1 MKILRRITLAA
12 AVLLALQVPA
22 QAQET
27 FFGKVGTL
35 IGKFTAPNKKLDSNY
50 VYQRPAHWNV
60 SIGSGFM
67 QTGVDQTTTFTV
79 AGGVPCSVRAG
90 LQEGLYKNV
99 GLKAGYGSLALGYN
113 FEIGHKSALKRKSF
127 SFDLLMAGGGVQFQY
142 YDIQDKLSY
151 SVESGQEGTAW
162 YDSYS
167 GVSDAPGRLRTLV
180 VDGYYCFNRSTF
192 VLSGAY
198 RNTKLQARSAGSFL
212 IGAKYRQGDFSLAT
226 DQAQASLGSPLLRSG
241 SAQVSVG
248 GGYSFNWVPLHRPA
262 CDEYGKGLRNLTFN
276 ITAMPLV
283 TLYNKMDFFTGEA
296 SEPMIGQLGFSY
308 TSRAGIAYSFS
319 RFGLNLYGAYD
330 IFSFVSSRPVGSG
343 RVDVGPVSTSA
354 RFRNW
359 QIRLDFTVQL

>member
-1 MKILRRITLAA
+1 MKVLRRITLAA

-22 QAQET
+22 QAQAT
-27 FFGKVGTL
+27 FFGKVGAF
-35 IGKFTAPNKKLDSNY
+35 IGKLTAPNKKLDSAY

-60 SIGSGFM
+60 SVGSGLM

-79 AGGVPCSVRAG
+79 DGGVPCSVKTG

-99 GLKAGYGSLALGYN
+99 GFKLGYGSLALGYN

-127 SFDLLMAGGGVQFQY
+127 SFDLLMAGGGVQIQY

-151 SVESGQEGTAW
+151 SVESGQAGTDGYNA
-162 YDSYS
+162 YS
-167 GVSDAPGRLRTLV
+167 GVSNDPGRLKTLV
-180 VDGYYCFNRSTF
+180 IDGYFCLNRSTF

-212 IGAKYRQGDFSLAT
+212 IGGKYRQGDFSLVS
-226 DQAQASLGSPLLRSG
+226 DQAQAGFGSPLLRSG
-241 SAQVSVG
+241 SAQLSLG

-262 CDEYGKGLRNLTFN
+262 RDAYGKGLRNLTFN
-276 ITAMPLV
+276 ITAMPLL
-283 TLYNKMDFFTGEA
+283 TLYNKMVFTTGE
-296 SEPMIGQLGFSY
+296 SSGPMIGKLGFSY
-308 TSRAGIAYSFS
+308 TSRAGLAYSFS

-330 IFSFVSSRPVGSG
+330 VFPFVSSRPVESGSAE
-343 RVDVGPVSTSA
+343 VGPVSTSA